1 MPIAKRSFMRGS
13 KRKTFSLDVLF
24 AGDMAAGAD
33 NCLRIAGEASA
44 AEKAGYRTGLL
55 HIPSSIDETPHIS
68 PELRACL
75 RQSSIAIVEEAREAV
90 ACLLIVHPPCGARAP
105 LWIEAALKA
114 ERIVL
119 VPDAGSLPG
128 EETLSLPAAVLRKL
142 SVAPTSDTVRDALR
156 GIKLRIE
163 RASWPP
169 VIHEREV
176 RRSGLRRSPAIGA
189 LIPPDWPGSVDVLQ
203 HMLRDAGHVSVH
215 IWRDRG
221 SGRQAPKIPGGWR
234 AFDGEETS
242 FAWFLRRIDVLM
254 LLDQPGLR
262 EIPEAVIAAAHAA
275 GVAVVAPPSL
285 APHVSHSV
293 SIIEPADLASQIPD
307 RAVGSA
313 APLLKQQGSEIFVK
327 KLSALVKTR
336 PKAPRKAL
344 PPAARR
350 KPRVLFVPKGGVGLG
365 HVMRLLAVARR
376 SAAAFDPVF
385 VSLSESPGMIE
396 ALGFRTEFIP
406 STAYADVP
414 SAEWDPWFQYEIEQ
428 LIDAYDASAVVYDGS
443 DPPAV
448 LSRAVASR
456 SWCRAVWMRRGMW
469 APGYDPSLQ
478 RSSNYDLIIEPG
490 DLAASR
496 DRGATAARRDETMSV
511 DPITLLD
518 ERELLSRADAA
529 KVIGFD
535 PTRPAMLLQIGSGEN
550 RDILSLIDQSL
561 QACRRHP
568 DLQIAVAEWANAG
581 GGLDLWPG
589 ITVLKGMPLSQYFR
603 AFDFTI
609 SAAGYNSFHE
619 IINFGLPSILVPNQ
633 APRMDDQAGRSA
645 YAQDEGA
652 AIELKE
658 HEFAELPSI
667 IDLLMKPEFRTVMQ
681 GNCRRLARGNGAE
694 AAARIIADLVN

>member
-1 MPIAKRSFMRGS
+1 MTRSFMRS
-13 KRKTFSLDVLF
+13 SQREAFSLDVLF
-24 AGDMAAGAD
+24 AGDMAGGVD
-33 NCLRIAGEASA
+33 NCLRIAGEARA
-44 AEKAGYRTGLL
+44 TEKAGYRTGLL
-55 HIPSSIDETPHIS
+55 HIPSLRDESPPIS

-75 RQSSIAIVEEAREAV
+75 RRSSIAIVEEARDA
-90 ACLLIVHPPCGARAP
+90 AARLLVIHPPCGARAE
-105 LWIEAALKA
+105 LWIDAALKA
-114 ERIVL
+114 ERVIL
-119 VPDAGSLPG
+119 VPDARSLPS
-128 EETLSLPAAVLRKL
+128 EETFSLPPAMLRKL
-142 SVAPTSDTVRDALR
+142 SIAPSSDTLRNALR
-156 GIKLRIE
+156 GMKLRME
-163 RASWPP
+163 RGNWLP

-176 RRSGLRRSPAIGA
+176 HRLGPRGSLAIGA
-189 LIPPDWPGSVDVLQ
+189 LIPPDWPDSVDVLQ
-203 HMLRDAGHVSVH
+203 HMLRDTGHVNIHV
-215 IWRDRG
+215 WRDRG
-221 SGRQAPKIPGGWR
+221 SGRQAPKTPAGWKV
-234 AFDGEETS
+234 FDGEEIS
-242 FAWFLRRIDVLM
+242 LAWFLRRIDVLM
-254 LLDQPGLR
+254 LLDQPGLG

-285 APHVSHSV
+285 AARVPFSV
-293 SIIEPADLASQIPD
+293 SVIDPGDLASQMPD
-307 RAVGSA
+307 RAVKA
-313 APLLKQQGSEIFVK
+313 TAPVLKQHGADYFVK
-327 KLSALVKTR
+327 KISTLVKTR
-336 PKAPRKAL
+336 PKPPGKLL
-344 PPAARR
+344 PPAAKR

-385 VSLSESPGMIE
+385 VSLSESAGLIE

-406 STAYADVP
+406 SPAYADVP
-414 SAEWDPWFQYEIEQ
+414 GAEWDPWFQYELEQ

-496 DRGATAARRDETMSV
+496 DRGATAARRKETVSV
-511 DPITLLD
+511 APITLLD
-518 ERELLSRADAA
+518 ERELLARADAA
-529 KVIGFD
+529 KAIGFD

-568 DLQIAVAEWANAG
+568 DLQIAVAEWANAS

-589 ITVLKGMPLSQYFR
+589 ITVVKGMPLSQYFR

-609 SAAGYNSFHE
+609 AAAGYNSFHE

-652 AIELKE
+652 AIELRE

-667 IDLLMKPEFRTVMQ
+667 IDLFMKPEFRAVMQ
-681 GNCRRLARGNGAE
+681 ENCRKLARGNGAK
-694 AAARIIADLVN
+694 AASRIIADLVN